1 MTCRG
6 LTTLLV
12 ALTVGS
18 GMAAAAAADSAAIK
32 QWQMARLL
40 NPTQVDQ
47 KAEAKGR
54 VMIYDGM
61 TDQDVARAFGE
72 QFDRLEYMMFTR
84 TVVTDESGQ
93 PRKDPNTGELV
104 TESVYDDGCD

>member
-1 MTCRG
+1 M
-6 LTTLLV
+6 
-12 ALTVGS
+12 ALAMALAMAVGRIS
-18 GMAAAAAADSAAIK
+18 TASADSGSIR

-40 NPTQVDQ
+40 NPSQADQ

-54 VMIYDGM
+54 VMIYDGI
-61 TDQDVARAFGE
+61 TDQAVARAFDE